1 MAFTGVVALASAE
14 TVTAAMVF
22 AAVAEVGTALSIVGA
37 VTGDK
42 TLSALGGVM
51 ALGGAAGGFISGLG
65 AAGDAATAASAGGFE
80 AGFQGSDVLA
90 GATDASAGLADAAA
104 SGVGSDVGAFESGF
118 QGSDA
123 LNAANPS
130 ANLAAPDAGSLTNSG
145 VATPTSVTTPTPG
158 NVTDS
163 LSVNGAAAP
172 TGPTGPVTPLDNPI
186 SSTGAPAS
194 SNDFFGNIWQGI
206 KDPKNK
212 TLVNSAMQIGGG
224 LLQGI
229 GQADQFNRALDVKNR
244 EQTLNEQV
252 KLGQLALQQQL
263 AANAN
268 SQVKFP
274 GIVASA
280 RN

>member
-22 AAVAEVGTALSIVGA
+22 AAVAEVGTAMSIVGA

-42 TLSALGGVM
+42 TLASLGGVM
-51 ALGGAAGGFISGLG
+51 ALGGAAGGFLSGLG
-65 AAGDAATAASAGGFE
+65 AVGDAAATTAGGATVGEGIEAGFMDAANVAGDTAGTVADTVGSVAMDGGGELAGDAALDANG
-80 AGFQGSDVLA
+80 L
-90 GATDASAGLADAAA
+90 GATQPLANTAT
-104 SGVGSDVGAFESGF
+104 SVGTAV
-118 QGSDA
+118 
-123 LNAANPS
+123 
-130 ANLAAPDAGSLTNSG
+130 
-145 VATPTSVTTPTPG
+145 TPTAPVVTPSVG
-158 NVTDS
+158 NS
-163 LSVNGAAAP
+163 LEVNGAAAP